1 MIAYYSS
8 KSGNT
13 HTFIEKLGRPSF
25 RIAKGVGLIGQ
36 PFLLVTP
43 TFADPSG
50 LRAVPPSIIAFL
62 NQVQNRELMRGVIG
76 SGNRNFG
83 RFFAQGGKEVAA
95 RCRVPLLYT
104 FELSGLNRDVE
115 AVNEIYDRLLGVTYV
130 HRNNIHGS
138 ERPAQYSAG

>member
-13 HTFIEKLGRPSF
+13 HRFIINLGLPSF
-25 RIAKGVGLIGQ
+25 RIVRGVGLIGQ

-50 LRAVPPSIIAFL
+50 RHSVPPAVVEFL
-62 NQVQNRELMRGVIG
+62 NNEANRTLMLGVIG

-83 RFFAQGGKEVAA
+83 SFFAQGGRDVATK
-95 RCRVPLLYT
+95 CKVPLLHT
-104 FELSGLNRDVE
+104 FELSGFGRDVTRVKE
-115 AVNEIYDRLLGVTYV
+115 LHMELV
-130 HRNNIHGS
+130 HGLV
-138 ERPAQYSAG
+138 